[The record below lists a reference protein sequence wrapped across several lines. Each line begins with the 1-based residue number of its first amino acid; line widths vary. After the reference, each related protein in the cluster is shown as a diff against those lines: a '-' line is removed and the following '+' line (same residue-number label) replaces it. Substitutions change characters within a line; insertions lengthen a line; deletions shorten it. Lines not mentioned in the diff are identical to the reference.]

1 MTKEIS
7 NAVLDGNVYDIAEI
21 LEKQLAAG
29 EAPMACLDAMTV
41 GLDETGKLFERG
53 EYFLPELM
61 MAATTFKAG
70 MEVLAPHMKGEA
82 RKYKGTVVL
91 GTVHGDVHDIGKN
104 LVGYMLEC
112 NGFNVIDLGTNV
124 PAERFVEAVKKNSAD
139 VVAISALLTTTML
152 DMSAVVKALEDAGL
166 RKKVKVIIGGAP
178 VSKKFA
184 ADIYADAY
192 AASAPQGVDVVKGW
206 LAEKVK

>member
-1 MTKEIS
+1 MTTEIS
-7 NAVLDGNVYDIAEI
+7 KAVLEGNLYDMVEI
-21 LEKQLAAG
+21 IEKQLKAG
-29 EAPMACLDAMTV
+29 QAPLACLDEMTA

-61 MAATTFKAG
+61 MAAATFKGG
-70 MEVLAPHMKGEA
+70 MEVLAPRLKGGA

-112 NGFNVIDLGTNV
+112 NGFKVIDLGTNV
-124 PAERFVEAVKKNSAD
+124 SVESFVEAVKKNSAD
-139 VVAISALLTTTML
+139 VLAISALLTTTML
-152 DMSAVVKALEDAGL
+152 GMSSVVKALEDAGL

-184 ADIYADAY
+184 ADIRADAY
-192 AASAPQGVDVVKGW
+192 AATAPQGVDVVKKW
-206 LAEKVK
+206 LGEKVK